1 MTPKRLAANRANL
14 ANIAKANAK
23 RREIKKL
30 RERRRN
36 IAPAKAGF
44 YGKTGFGVDFSVAKV
59 LQYSH
64 LDKRGGLT

>member
-1 MTPKRLAANRANL
+1 MTPKWLAANRANL
-14 ANIAKANAK
+14 AKARA
-23 RREIKKL
+23 KL
-30 RERRRN
+30 RELGKHGERPRN

-59 LQYSH
+59 LQCSH